1 MGHKILMISDIHFGV
16 KNNSERYLE
25 IIKDFF
31 LKTLAK
37 AIDTRNITDV
47 RILGDL
53 FDCRNHIN
61 VRTFNTVLEI
71 FRWYESNQK
80 NVHFKILLGNHD
92 IYYKNRIDVN
102 SLEILRGFKNV
113 TIIDDIVKET
123 INGKK
128 IITFPWLVEESKTLH
143 DFNAIC
149 AGDEK
154 FDLCLGHFEIK
165 GFEISKGQFD
175 DFGLEKGKFKNFKR
189 VFTGHYHLR
198 NTMNQIS
205 YLGCP
210 YQITWGDYGDSKGIH
225 IYDID
230 EGKTEFIENTDSP
243 TFIKITIQD
252 VLDDSTLLERV
263 KGNSIKIVID
273 KKYDEVDIVKSMTK
287 IEGLAPIKLDVE
299 NEFIEEVDEN
309 DDLDITMTDTLSFLS
324 EYVKNIKLEDNIE
337 EKKLLS
343 FLTELHQAATS
354 ENNE

>member
-16 KNNSERYLE
+16 KNNSEKYLS

-31 LKTLAK
+31 LDTLKK

-53 FDCRNHIN
+53 FDCRNNLN

-71 FRWYESNQK
+71 FRWYESNRK
-80 NVHFKILLGNHD
+80 DVHFKILLGNHD

-102 SLEILRGFKNV
+102 SLELLRGLTNI
-113 TIIDDIVKET
+113 TIIDQITKET
-123 INGKK
+123 IAGKK
-128 IITFPWLVEESKTLH
+128 LIMFPWLVEDSTILH
-143 DFNAIC
+143 EFNAIC
-149 AGDEK
+149 SGTEK

-210 YQITWGDYGDSKGIH
+210 YPITWGDYGDPKGIH
-225 IYDID
+225 IYDI
-230 EGKTEFIENTDSP
+230 EESKTEFIENTDSP
-243 TFIKITIQD
+243 TFIKLTI
-252 VLDDSTLLERV
+252 DDIMKDANIINRV

-273 KKYDEVDIVKSMTK
+273 KKYDEVDVLKSITK
-287 IEGLAPIKLDVE
+287 IEGLAPIKLDIE
-299 NEFIEEVDEN
+299 NEYIEEIDEN
-309 DDLDITMTDTLSFLS
+309 EDIDIQMTDTLSFLA
-324 EYVKNIKLEDNIE
+324 EYVKNIQLEQDIE
-337 EKKLLS
+337 EKTLIKH
-343 FLTELHQAATS
+343 LTELYQTATT
-354 ENNE
+354 EQD